1 MHPTPE
7 QALADRLDKIARLM
21 DGLIDGQAAAQAR
34 SLVIIVQR
42 WHAPALIQV
51 LREVLQGITPEQS
64 VGWCGRLTRTMVRIG
79 PAAMSRH
86 GENAACVPGVLGAC
100 LVRDEAVD
108 KFVRPLPPFRGS
120 VAQSGLSGL
129 SVGLDAFNALDASDV
144 PPVRRCLWLDLSD
157 DDLARS
163 IVDISH
169 VLAESA
175 LLMGDPIDVALAIS
189 GGPLP
194 DAAGKKIIYRR
205 AVASP
210 DRTVCAYRAIM
221 WAP

>member
-7 QALADRLDKIARLM
+7 QSLAERLDKIASFV
-21 DGLIDGQAAAQAR
+21 DGQTVQAR

-42 WHAPALIQV
+42 WHAPTLIQV
-51 LREVLQGITPEQS
+51 LREVLRGITHEQAM
-64 VGWCGRLTRTMVRIG
+64 GWCSRLTRTMVRIG
-79 PAAMSRH
+79 PATMARK
-86 GENAACVPGVLGAC
+86 GENAACAPGLIGAC

-108 KFVRPLPPFRGS
+108 QFVRPLPPFRGS

-129 SVGLDAFNALDASDV
+129 SVAPAAGHAADGSSS
-144 PPVRRCLWLDLSD
+144 RRSLWLDLTD

-163 IVDISH
+163 VVDISH

-175 LLMGDPIDVALAIS
+175 LLMNDPIDVTLDIS

-194 DAAGKKIIYRR
+194 DALGKEIIYRR
-205 AVASP
+205 AVMQQ
-210 DRTVCAYRAIM
+210 DRSLCAYRAIM
-221 WAP
+221 WVREGA